1 MKITLRQ
8 IYFSL
13 FLIGVFFMPFN
24 SWEGIS
30 FLGEFKRESSVIF
43 FLLGFVF
50 VLVEIIN
57 TKKICIPKSGV
68 LTILILFLLWCVLT
82 ILFNF
87 PTVLDSYYKKTSGV
101 NRFIRQFVSLLISCV
116 IFLYFYYYSI
126 KDIELKEILQK
137 IRKVLFFSL
146 IVVCVYGFF
155 EIIYLYSGFYPA
167 YQVMRLFDYFPF
179 TEFDIQLNG
188 RISSVTWESPALAT
202 YLITIAGWMFSY
214 IITNKSLYK
223 YIPTLSIL
231 VLTYYSGSRTAL
243 IVILVQ
249 LLVFLFIYLNKKQL
263 IKLFLLFSIT
273 ALFAAVTIFL
283 SKPER
288 MLYDI
293 EKKIESLDFKGN
305 LKTNISNQSRFGIQY
320 ANLMV
325 FKEHPITGAGF
336 GQQGFHAVNYY
347 PIWAKKDNWEFKYM
361 YLNKNDP
368 SFAPG
373 YNLYIRL
380 LAETGIIGAFI
391 FLLFIY
397 YLIKKTYWFSKSSKK
412 ETKVLGIILLV
423 SFSGYV
429 LNFMQLD
436 TFRIFGFWICLAIF
450 VKISNTE
457 SISNTKYLK

>member
-30 FLGEFKRESSVIF
+30 FLGEFKRESSAIF
-43 FLLGFVF
+43 FLFGFIF
-50 VLVEIIN
+50 ILIEIVY
-57 TKKICIPKSGV
+57 TKKVSIPKNTI
-68 LTILILFLLWCVLT
+68 LTFLILFLIWCVLT

-87 PTVLDSYYKKTSGV
+87 SVVLDSFYKKTSGV
-101 NRFIRQFVSLLISCV
+101 NRFIRQFISLLISCGV
-116 IFLYFYYYSI
+116 FLYFYYYSI

-347 PIWAKKDNWEFKYM
+347 PIWAKKDNWEFKYLYM
-361 YLNKNDP
+361 NKNEP
-368 SFAPG
+368 SFPPG

-380 LAETGIIGAFI
+380 LAETGIIGALI
-391 FLLFIY
+391 FMMFIY
-397 YLIKKTYWFSKSSKK
+397 NLFKKAYWFTKSG
-412 ETKVLGIILLV
+412 ENEIKVLGIILLV
-423 SFSGYV
+423 SFTGYA

-436 TFRIFGFWICLAIF
+436 TFRIYGFWLCAAI
-450 VKISNTE
+450 VLILMNKSNFKKNE
-457 SISNTKYLK
+457 E